1 MDCTI
6 KVTGLT
12 KQFFPSRGIYTALLH
27 PLEKPRPILAID
39 DITFEVKKG
48 EFIYLVGPNGAG
60 KTTLIKIMSVAVLPT
75 SGRAMVNGYDVVKDE
90 SRVKA
95 SIGLISGDE
104 RSFYWRLT
112 MRQNLD
118 FFAALYNLSAV
129 QARIKIEEL
138 ANFLDIT
145 SYLDRRFQE
154 CSTGIKQRLAIA
166 RALLNNPSV
175 LFMDEPTKSL
185 DPLTARNLRDF
196 IKDRL
201 VREQKKTVVFVTHN
215 LSEVEDFADRIVIMY
230 QGRIKACG
238 TIPDLRQTINSPQA
252 SLEELYGKII
262 NSNSDAVA

>member
-1 MDCTI
+1 MDYSI

-12 KQFFPSRGIYTALLH
+12 KQFFPSRVIYTALLH
-27 PLEKPRPILAID
+27 PFEKLRSILAIN
-39 DITFEVKKG
+39 DITFEVREG

-60 KTTLIKIMSVAVLPT
+60 KTTLIKIMSCLVLPT
-75 SGRAMVNGYDVVKDE
+75 SGRAMVNGHDVVKDE

-112 MRQNLD
+112 LRQNLV
-118 FFAALYNLSAV
+118 FFAALYNLSSV
-129 QARIKIEEL
+129 QARTRIEGI

-145 SYLDRRFQE
+145 SYLGRRFQE

-166 RALLNNPSV
+166 RALINNPPV
-175 LFMDEPTKSL
+175 LLMDEPTKSL
-185 DPLTARNLRDF
+185 DPITARNLRNF

-215 LSEVEDFADRIVIMY
+215 LSEVENFADRIVIMCK
-230 QGRIKACG
+230 GKIKACG
-238 TIPDLRQTINSPQA
+238 TITELRQVINSPLA
-252 SLEELYGKII
+252 SPEELYDKII
-262 NSNSDAVA
+262 NSDSDAAA